1 MTQYRD
7 DLDAAR
13 ARIETLE
20 AKLREREA
28 SLDAREAE
36 LSELRSEIAR
46 LRRDPGGAHASL
58 RDPETTAG
66 QRALLVAL
74 AACGFTLLA
83 GYAMVRPATCGMAR
97 MRQASSVPRMPA
109 ELTRMPSISPGV
121 ESPAPDLFPTIA
133 PPASVLEDGERDFDR
148 KAASRALKRAAME
161 ARSCADEGGPTGL
174 TKVDV
179 TFQPNGEVSAVQMTP
194 DVVGTPAAL
203 CLYKVFG
210 KAHVPPFEGEEV
222 TVSKSVNL
230 R

>member
-36 LSELRSEIAR
+36 LAELRSEIAR
-46 LRRDPGGAHASL
+46 LRRDPGGARASL
-58 RDPETTAG
+58 RDPETSAG

-97 MRQASSVPRMPA
+97 MRHTSAVPRMPA
-109 ELTRMPSISPGV
+109 ELTRMPSISAGV
-121 ESPAPDLFPTIA
+121 ESPAPELFPTIA
-133 PPASVLEDGERDFDR
+133 PPSQVMEDGDRDFDR
-148 KAASRALKRAAME
+148 KAAFRALKRAATE
-161 ARSCADEGGPTGL
+161 ARSCAEEGGPSGL
-174 TKVDV
+174 TKVEV
-179 TFQPNGEVSAVQMTP
+179 TFQPSGEVSSVQMLP
-194 DVVGTPAAL
+194 DVVGTPAAA

-210 KAHVPPFEGEEV
+210 KVHVPPFEGAEV
-222 TVSKSVNL
+222 TVPRSVNL

>member
-1 MTQYRD
+1 
-7 DLDAAR
+7 
-13 ARIETLE
+13 
-20 AKLREREA
+20 
-28 SLDAREAE
+28 
-36 LSELRSEIAR
+36 
-46 LRRDPGGAHASL
+46 
-58 RDPETTAG
+58 
-66 QRALLVAL
+66 
-74 AACGFTLLA
+74 
-83 GYAMVRPATCGMAR
+83 

-109 ELTRMPSISPGV
+109 ELSRMPSISAGV

-148 KAASRALKRAAME
+148 KAASRVLKRAAME
-161 ARSCADEGGPTGL
+161 ARSCAEEGGPTGL

-210 KAHVPPFEGEEV
+210 KEHVPPFAGV
-222 TVSKSVNL
+222 RAGACASALCLATRLPRGWAGRRPCGAAASG